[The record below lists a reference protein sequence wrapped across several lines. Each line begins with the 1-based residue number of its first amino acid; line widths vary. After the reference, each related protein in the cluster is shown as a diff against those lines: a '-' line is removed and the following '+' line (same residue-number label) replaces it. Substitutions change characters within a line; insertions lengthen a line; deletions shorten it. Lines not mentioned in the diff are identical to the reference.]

1 MGRYIIILFLIGAIP
16 WAIYTLLE
24 MKRSH
29 GPRERAWVGRASFTL
44 WFASLLGSFVFVPL
58 AMKNVL
64 FALPLV
70 VAAGLGARFGMRK
83 VRARIRLEENDPD
96 PLSRARPL
104 N

>member
-1 MGRYIIILFLIGAIP
+1 MGRYIIILFIIGAIP
-16 WAIYTLLE
+16 WAIYTLVE

-44 WFASLLGSFVFVPL
+44 WFASLL
-58 AMKNVL
+58 
-64 FALPLV
+64 
-70 VAAGLGARFGMRK
+70 VAAGLGARFGLKK

>member
-1 MGRYIIILFLIGAIP
+1 MGRFIFILFLVGAIP
-16 WAIYTLLE
+16 WALYTLVE

-29 GPRERAWVGRASFTL
+29 GPRERAWVARASFTL
-44 WFASLLGSFVFVPL
+44 WFGSLIGSFIFVSL

-70 VAAGLGARFGMRK
+70 AAAGLGARFGLKK

-96 PLSRARPL
+96 PLIRARPL